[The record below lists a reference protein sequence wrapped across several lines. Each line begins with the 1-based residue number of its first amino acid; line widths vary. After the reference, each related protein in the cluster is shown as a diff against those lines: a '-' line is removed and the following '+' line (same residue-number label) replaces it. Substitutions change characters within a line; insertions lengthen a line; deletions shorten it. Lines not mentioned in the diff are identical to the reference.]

1 MSSDLVHEY
10 ETVYIAQPTLDEDAL
25 NALGDRFA
33 QTVVN
38 HGGEM
43 LGSEPWGRRTLAYP
57 INKFFEGYY
66 VLVRFTMNPDGADEL
81 DRFLRLNESV
91 IRYMVVRTDD

>member
-1 MSSDLVHEY
+1 MSSDIVHEY
-10 ETVYIAQPTLDEDAL
+10 ETVYIAQPTLDEEAL
-25 NALGDRFA
+25 TALSDRFA

-38 HGGEM
+38 YGGDVVA
-43 LGSEPWGRRTLAYP
+43 SEPWGRRTLAYP

-66 VLVRFTMNPDGADEL
+66 VLTRFTMKPEGADEL
-81 DRFLRLNESV
+81 DRFLRLNENV